1 MQRIFADA
9 HDDFF
14 AALEKEKANDAS
26 IPKFVYGEAQDF
38 DENANSCQQGLTYRY
53 TELYMT
59 NFPYLSL
66 FLCNIPG
73 LNINFAPEVN
83 HRKVDPS
90 QYSQAREAGLGTD
103 VAATTMFDVLDDKR
117 DSLGLGSKQV
127 LIYPF
132 ALYTLRRD
140 RRNDVIVDPQ
150 SPKTMLRSVMQV
162 PFQTREVKANSAV
175 VEVSSHRCARSN
187 ENDFVRLQF
196 MLNTSVFGETN
207 CTRSWEEVL
216 NTDYKLSSE
225 QGILEFLD
233 KIDLPRC
240 LVERLNG
247 NGKFAY
253 SNCKTFVSIQID

>member
-1 MQRIFADA
+1 
-9 HDDFF
+9 
-14 AALEKEKANDAS
+14 
-26 IPKFVYGEAQDF
+26 
-38 DENANSCQQGLTYRY
+38 
-53 TELYMT
+53 MT

-90 QYSQAREAGLGTD
+90 QYSQAREAGLGID
-103 VAATTMFDVLDDKR
+103 AAATTMFDVLDDKR

-132 ALYTLRRD
+132 ALYTLRRN
-140 RRNDVIVDPQ
+140 RKNDPVVDSQ

-162 PFQTREVKANSAV
+162 PFHTRKVQANSAV
-175 VEVSSHRCARSN
+175 VEVSSHRCRRSD

-196 MLNTSVFGETN
+196 MLNTSVFGEPN

-216 NTDYKLSSE
+216 NTDYKLSSAE
-225 QGILEFLD
+225 GILEFLD
-233 KIDLPRC
+233 NKDLPHC
-240 LVERLNG
+240 LVQRLNG
-247 NGKFAY
+247 NSKFAY
-253 SNCKTFVSIQID
+253 PNCNTILLHTN